1 MIKIN
6 IQPFTLPAVTSLHV
20 KNLGE
25 PFKKEVAPGQ
35 FAVFRRIYFE
45 LQDELGKIRE
55 LGEVDILESIYSLC
69 GNFVLD
75 EVPVETLTTINAFF
89 QQSGWENIVAI
100 NLES

>member
-6 IQPFTLPAVTSLHV
+6 IQPFTLPAVLSLHV

-45 LQDELGKIRE
+45 LQDGLEKTRE
-55 LGEVDILESIYSLC
+55 LGEVDIPESIYSLC

-75 EVPVETLTTINAFF
+75 EVSNETLATVNAFF
-89 QQSGWENIVAI
+89 QQAGWENIVAV
-100 NLES
+100 NNS